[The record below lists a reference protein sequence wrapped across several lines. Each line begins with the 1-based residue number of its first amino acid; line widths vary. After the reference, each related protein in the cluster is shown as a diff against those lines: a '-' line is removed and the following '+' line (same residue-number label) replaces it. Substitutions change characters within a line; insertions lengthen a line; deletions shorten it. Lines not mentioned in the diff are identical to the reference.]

1 VAVPKTWSSLGRGGS
16 NGIPRGARAPL
27 STNNLRR
34 VYKAAVEAGGWLG
47 KGLARWRLLRFQPLP
62 VEPCMRFSRTRLTD
76 VLHRRC
82 STGARQGRFGLGA
95 MTVPLREISPRLS
108 GER

>member
-1 VAVPKTWSSLGRGGS
+1 MESARQVGPEASPLVTK
-16 NGIPRGARAPL
+16 GITAYARDFEPD
-27 STNNLRR
+27 
-34 VYKAAVEAGGWLG
+34 GWLG
-47 KGLARWRLLRFQPLP
+47 EGLARWRLLRFQPLP

>member
-1 VAVPKTWSSLGRGGS
+1 MIWPLPSSLW
-16 NGIPRGARAPL
+16 AVCC
-27 STNNLRR
+27 TRR
-34 VYKAAVEAGGWLG
+34 AGGGLG
-47 KGLARWRLLRFQPLP
+47 EGLARWRLLRFQPLP

-95 MTVPLREISPRLS
+95 TTVPLREISPRLL

>member
-1 VAVPKTWSSLGRGGS
+1 MSQVTGEPQPSPRADSSRLG
-16 NGIPRGARAPL
+16 
-27 STNNLRR
+27 
-34 VYKAAVEAGGWLG
+34 GGWLG
-47 KGLARWRLLRFQPLP
+47 EGLARWRLLRFQPLP

-95 MTVPLREISPRLS
+95 ITVPLREISPRLS

>member
-1 VAVPKTWSSLGRGGS
+1 MNSPGTGRK
-16 NGIPRGARAPL
+16 AL
-27 STNNLRR
+27 LDQHEDRR
-34 VYKAAVEAGGWLG
+34 LQRREHQQQGREGGWLG
-47 KGLARWRLLRFQPLP
+47 EGLARWLLLRFQPLP

>member
-1 VAVPKTWSSLGRGGS
+1 MSMHRSHDVDRITG
-16 NGIPRGARAPL
+16 
-27 STNNLRR
+27 TD
-34 VYKAAVEAGGWLG
+34 
-47 KGLARWRLLRFQPLP
+47 RLLRFQPLP
-62 VEPCMRFSRTRLTD
+62 VEPCVRFSRTRLTD
-76 VLHRRC
+76 VFHRRC